1 MIALHIEVISYIKG
15 RHCLKGDVKRIIDE
29 AIKIRNISLTNIKL
43 RIRSDNGCQFI
54 STLVREYLESL
65 RVQQE
70 HIHIGEPLE
79 NAHIES
85 FHSILEFEF
94 AIVFEFDSFEECEKK
109 LKEWMDFYNNERI
122 HSALNY
128 RTPRECYEEYLEKH
142 LELKIDTYKRSI

>member
-1 MIALHIEVISYIKG
+1 MTIP

-29 AIKIRNISLTNIKL
+29 AIRVRNISLTNIKL

-54 STLVREYLESL
+54 STLIREYLESL

-70 HIHIGEPLE
+70 HIHKGEPLE

-94 AIVFEFDSFEECEKK
+94 ALVFEFDSFEECEKK
-109 LKEWMDFYNNERI
+109 LKEWMNFYNNERI